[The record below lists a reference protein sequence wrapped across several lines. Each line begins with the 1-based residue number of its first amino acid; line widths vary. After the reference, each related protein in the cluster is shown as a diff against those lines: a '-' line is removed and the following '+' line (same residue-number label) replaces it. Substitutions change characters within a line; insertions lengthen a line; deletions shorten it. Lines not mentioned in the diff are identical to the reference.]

1 MAAMFDNVAEGY
13 DRTNAV
19 ATMGLEKLHW
29 RPATLAEIAPRKG
42 MKILDLAAGTGASS
56 IKLREAG
63 AEVVSCDFS
72 VGMLRVGKRRYPE
85 LDLIAGDALRLPF
98 ADDTFDVVTI
108 SWALRNVNDVTV
120 ALREMLRVTRPGG
133 RLVVLENSHPTWK
146 PFRVAYLEYMM
157 RAVPVVAK
165 AVSTNPEAYE
175 YLAESVRAWPA
186 QEPLAR
192 DHRGRRLDPRP
203 VAQPDRRSG
212 RHPPRGEAGLIYAR
226 KTARKSVATKG
237 FRAGFVSEV
246 RQS

>member
-1 MAAMFDNVAEGY
+1 MFDNVAEGY

-19 ATMGLEKLHW
+19 FTMGLEKAYW
-29 RPATLAEIAPRKG
+29 RPRTLAEIAPRKG

-56 IKLREAG
+56 VKLREAG

-98 ADDTFDVVTI
+98 ADETFDVVTI
-108 SWALRNVNDVTV
+108 SWALRNVHDVTV
-120 ALREMLRVTRPGG
+120 ALTEMLRVTKPGG
-133 RLVVLENSHPTWK
+133 RLVVLENSHPTWT

-165 AVSTNPEAYE
+165 AVSTNPDAYV

-186 QEPLAR
+186 QAPLADTIAAAGWTHVQWR
-192 DHRGRRLDPRP
+192 NLTGGLVAIHRAVKP
-203 VAQPDRRSG
+203 V
-212 RHPPRGEAGLIYAR
+212 
-226 KTARKSVATKG
+226 
-237 FRAGFVSEV
+237 
-246 RQS
+246 

>member
-1 MAAMFDNVAEGY
+1 VTRADLTKEPHAVAAMFDNVAEGY

-29 RPATLAEIAPRKG
+29 RPETFKEIAPRKG

-85 LDLIAGDALRLPF
+85 LDLIAGDALELPF
-98 ADDTFDVVTI
+98 TDDTFDVVTI
-108 SWALRNVNDVTV
+108 SWALRNVNDVSV

-192 DHRGRRLDPRP
+192 TIESTGWTRVQWRNLSGGLVAIHRAVKP
-203 VAQPDRRSG
+203 A
-212 RHPPRGEAGLIYAR
+212 
-226 KTARKSVATKG
+226 
-237 FRAGFVSEV
+237 
-246 RQS
+246 

>member
-1 MAAMFDNVAEGY
+1 MTRADLSKEPHAVAAMFDNVAEGY

-29 RPATLAEIAPRKG
+29 RPQTFAEIAPRKG

-108 SWALRNVNDVTV
+108 SWALRNVNDVTT
-120 ALREMLRVTRPGG
+120 ALQEMLRVTRPGG

-146 PFRVAYLEYMM
+146 PFRIAYLEYMM

-165 AVSTNPEAYE
+165 AVSTNPDAYE

-192 DHRGRRLDPRP
+192 TIEASGWTRVQWRNLTGGLVAIHRA
-203 VAQPDRRSG
+203 VKA
-212 RHPPRGEAGLIYAR
+212 
-226 KTARKSVATKG
+226 V
-237 FRAGFVSEV
+237 
-246 RQS
+246 

>member
-1 MAAMFDNVAEGY
+1 MTRADLSKDPHAVAAMFDNVAEGY

-19 ATMGLEKLHW
+19 ATMGLEKLYW
-29 RPATLAEIAPRKG
+29 RPETFKEVAPRKG

-85 LDLIAGDALRLPF
+85 LDLIAGDALQLPF

-133 RLVVLENSHPTWK
+133 RLVVLEQSHPTWK
-146 PFRVAYLEYMM
+146 PFRIVYLEYMM

-175 YLAESVRAWPA
+175 YLAESTRAWPA

-192 DHRGRRLDPRP
+192 TIEASGWTRVQWRNLTGGLVAIHRAVKP
-203 VAQPDRRSG
+203 A
-212 RHPPRGEAGLIYAR
+212 
-226 KTARKSVATKG
+226 
-237 FRAGFVSEV
+237 
-246 RQS
+246 

>member
-29 RPATLAEIAPRKG
+29 RPETFKEIAPRKG
-42 MKILDLAAGTGASS
+42 LKILDLAAGTGASS

-120 ALREMLRVTRPGG
+120 ALREMLRVTRSGG

-192 DHRGRRLDPRP
+192 TIEDAGWTRVQWRNLTGGLVAIHRAVKP
-203 VAQPDRRSG
+203 V
-212 RHPPRGEAGLIYAR
+212 
-226 KTARKSVATKG
+226 
-237 FRAGFVSEV
+237 
-246 RQS
+246 

>member
-1 MAAMFDNVAEGY
+1 VTRADLSKEPQAVAAMFDNVAEGY

-42 MKILDLAAGTGASS
+42 LKILDLAAGTGASS
-56 IKLREAG
+56 VKLREAG

-72 VGMLRVGKRRYPE
+72 VGMLRVGKRRHPE

-146 PFRVAYLEYMM
+146 PFRIAYLEYMM

-192 DHRGRRLDPRP
+192 TIEAAGWSRVQWRNLTGGLVAIHRAVKP
-203 VAQPDRRSG
+203 V
-212 RHPPRGEAGLIYAR
+212 
-226 KTARKSVATKG
+226 
-237 FRAGFVSEV
+237 
-246 RQS
+246 

>member
-1 MAAMFDNVAEGY
+1 VTRADLSKEPHAVAAMFDNVAEGY

-29 RPATLAEIAPRKG
+29 RPETFKEIAPRKG
-42 MKILDLAAGTGASS
+42 LKILDLAAGTGASS

-120 ALREMLRVTRPGG
+120 ALREMLRVTRSGG

-192 DHRGRRLDPRP
+192 TIEDAGWTRVQWRNLTGGLVAIHRA
-203 VAQPDRRSG
+203 VKA
-212 RHPPRGEAGLIYAR
+212 
-226 KTARKSVATKG
+226 V
-237 FRAGFVSEV
+237 
-246 RQS
+246 

>member
-29 RPATLAEIAPRKG
+29 RPETFKEIAPRKG
-42 MKILDLAAGTGASS
+42 LKILDLAAGTGASS

-72 VGMLRVGKRRYPE
+72 VGMLRVGKRRYPD

-186 QEPLAR
+186 QEPLAHTIESTGWTR
-192 DHRGRRLDPRP
+192 VQWRNLTGGLVAIHRAVKPG
-203 VAQPDRRSG
+203 Q
-212 RHPPRGEAGLIYAR
+212 
-226 KTARKSVATKG
+226 
-237 FRAGFVSEV
+237 
-246 RQS
+246 

>member
-1 MAAMFDNVAEGY
+1 MTRADLSKEPHAVAAMFDNVAEGY

-29 RPATLAEIAPRKG
+29 RPETFKEIAPRKG

-85 LDLIAGDALRLPF
+85 LDLIAGDALELPF
-98 ADDTFDVVTI
+98 TDDTFDVVTI

-192 DHRGRRLDPRP
+192 TIESTGWTRVQWRNLSGGLVAIHRAVKP
-203 VAQPDRRSG
+203 A
-212 RHPPRGEAGLIYAR
+212 
-226 KTARKSVATKG
+226 
-237 FRAGFVSEV
+237 
-246 RQS
+246 

>member
-1 MAAMFDNVAEGY
+1 VTRADLSKDPHAVAAMFDNVAEGY

-29 RPATLAEIAPRKG
+29 RPETFKEIAPRKG

-56 IKLREAG
+56 VKLREAG

-72 VGMLRVGKRRYPE
+72 VGMLRVGKRRNPE
-85 LDLIAGDALRLPF
+85 LDLIAGDALKLPF

-133 RLVVLENSHPTWK
+133 RLVVLEQSHPTWK
-146 PFRVAYLEYMM
+146 PFRVVYLEYMM
-157 RAVPVVAK
+157 RAVPAVAK
-165 AVSTNPEAYE
+165 VVSTNPEAYE
-175 YLAESVRAWPA
+175 YLAESTRAWQP

-192 DHRGRRLDPRP
+192 TIEASGWTRVQWRNLTGGLVAIHRAMKP
-203 VAQPDRRSG
+203 A
-212 RHPPRGEAGLIYAR
+212 
-226 KTARKSVATKG
+226 
-237 FRAGFVSEV
+237 
-246 RQS
+246 

>member
-1 MAAMFDNVAEGY
+1 VTRADLTKEPHAVAAMFDNVAEGY

-29 RPATLAEIAPRKG
+29 RPETFKEIAPRKG

-85 LDLIAGDALRLPF
+85 LDLIAGDALELPF
-98 ADDTFDVVTI
+98 TDDTFDVVTI

-192 DHRGRRLDPRP
+192 TIESTGWTRVQWRNLSGGLVAIHRAVKP
-203 VAQPDRRSG
+203 A
-212 RHPPRGEAGLIYAR
+212 
-226 KTARKSVATKG
+226 
-237 FRAGFVSEV
+237 
-246 RQS
+246 